1 MNTGD
6 CVSVFDYMFDRSA
19 YDQVAGASVSRGLYL
34 YVLMEVNCD
43 STSVFFKELCVHVC
57 VSVRDCVPQ
66 ARWL

>member
-43 STSVFFKELCVHVC
+43 STSVFFKELCVCVC
-57 VSVRDCVPQ
+57 LVRDCVP
-66 ARWL
+66 